1 MDYHVVLT
9 YKFTH
14 VLHVFIGKFMI
25 VYFDDILIYN
35 KNLNEHLDHLYSVLS
50 VLRSEKL
57 YSNLKKRT
65 FCMEEILFLGYV
77 VTEQGIEMDED
88 KVKVIRD

>member
-1 MDYHVVLT
+1 
-9 YKFTH
+9 
-14 VLHVFIGKFMI
+14 MI

>member
-1 MDYHVVLT
+1 MDYHVVWT

-25 VYFDDILIYN
+25 LYFDDILIYN
-35 KNLNEHLDHLYSVLS
+35 KNLNEHLDHLCSVLS
-50 VLRSEKL
+50 VLHSEKL

-65 FCMEEILFLGYV
+65 FCKEEILFLGYV
-77 VTEQGIEMDED
+77 VTKQGIEMDED
-88 KVKVIRD
+88 KVKAIRE